1 MKISEGYVVKKIA
14 GEYLLIPYGQKIIE
28 NNQIIKLNDNS
39 GMLLEYIRDTEC
51 TIEELIS
58 YVEAKRD
65 KFTLEGNVKEQ
76 IIGFVDN
83 LKQGG
88 FLEEKYE

>member
-39 GMLLEYIRDTEC
+39 GMLLEHIRATEC

-58 YVEAKRD
+58 YVEANRD
-65 KFTLEGNVKEQ
+65 KFMLEGNIKEQ

-88 FLEEKYE
+88 FLEK